1 MSPNVLTGYGPSWP
15 VKKEAN
21 TAEVHRDALAE
32 TCKQCWNR
40 VDFFVNILDSQTDMS
55 RLKPQSTVYLK
66 WPGNWG
72 EYPMFRQP
80 TILLQN
86 VQKIL
91 HKFNPCSSQC
101 LSQFGLPIFAHQRPC
116 PVPFFAISRFRDC
129 RPETVDVVNP
139 YGSKSA
145 RQICGPLRKF

>member
-1 MSPNVLTGYGPSWP
+1 MRGTSASCLQKNAWCVVRMTDQWVLLSPNVLTGYGPSWP

-21 TAEVHRDALAE
+21 TVEVHRDALAE

-72 EYPMFRQP
+72 EYPPMFRQP
-80 TILLQN
+80 TKFCSKMSPILHLEKPLLQ
-86 VQKIL
+86 
-91 HKFNPCSSQC
+91 PPC
-101 LSQFGLPIFAHQRPC
+101 LSHNLSPIRAPSA
-116 PVPFFAISRFRDC
+116 VPRALLRDLTF
-129 RPETVDVVNP
+129 P
-139 YGSKSA
+139 
-145 RQICGPLRKF
+145 